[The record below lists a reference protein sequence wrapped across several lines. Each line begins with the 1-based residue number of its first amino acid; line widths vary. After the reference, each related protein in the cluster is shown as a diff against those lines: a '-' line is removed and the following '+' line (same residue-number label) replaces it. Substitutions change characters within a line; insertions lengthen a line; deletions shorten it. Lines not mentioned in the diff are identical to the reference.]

1 MPWNR
6 NDPDPLEI
14 KRRKLEEQERLLSE
28 QMSRLMEE
36 MHNSGE
42 PMPEEIKPPE
52 PPVWRL
58 EDDAAHPRAVEPAP
72 ARKRNLARQTQRDM
86 NLFFVFGA
94 VLLLVLVLVFL
105 LWRAYAHH
113 IE

>member
-28 QMSRLMEE
+28 QMSRLTEE
-36 MHNSGE
+36 MRHSGE
-42 PMPEEIKPPE
+42 PLPEEAKPPE

-58 EDDAAHPRAVEPAP
+58 EDDATHPRVVEPSP
-72 ARKRNLARQTQRDM
+72 TLARQRRRDM
-86 NLFFVFGA
+86 VLFFIVF
-94 VLLLVLVLVFL
+94 VILLIVFALVL
-105 LWRAYAHH
+105 WKYYDPHTD
-113 IE
+113 

>member
-1 MPWNR
+1 MPWHR

-36 MHNSGE
+36 IHNSGE
-42 PMPEEIKPPE
+42 PLPEVIKPSE
-52 PPVWRL
+52 PPIWRL

-72 ARKRNLARQTQRDM
+72 ARKRNLARQRQRDM
-86 NLFFVFGA
+86 ILFFVFGA
-94 VLLLVLVLVFL
+94 LLLIVIGLV

-113 IE
+113 TE

>member
-28 QMSRLMEE
+28 QMSRLTEE
-36 MHNSGE
+36 LHSSGE
-42 PMPEEIKPPE
+42 PLPEEIKPAE

-58 EDDAAHPRAVEPAP
+58 EDDATHHRTVELTP
-72 ARKRNLARQTQRDM
+72 ARKRNLARQRQRDM
-86 NLFFVFGA
+86 ILFFICGA
-94 VLLLVLVLVFL
+94 VLLLVIGLVLWHV
-105 LWRAYAHH
+105 YAPHT
-113 IE
+113 E